1 MGALIAPGSPLPDF
15 HLPDLEGRYHQL
27 GDFAAPLLILNFWS
41 AECPWVQRCDEA
53 LLSWLEE
60 RQGQVQ
66 LICIASNAN
75 ESAEL
80 LASVAAGR
88 GLPVVLLDRDQA
100 LADLY
105 AVQIT
110 PHYFV
115 LDARRRLRYQGAFD
129 DVTFR
134 KRLSEQQ
141 YLLEAVEALLVG
153 ASPPIDSTPA
163 YGCALVRTGSLG

>member
-1 MGALIAPGSPLPDF
+1 MGSLISLGSLLPDF
-15 HLPDLEGRYHQL
+15 RLPDLEGREYTL
-27 GDFAAPLLILNFWS
+27 GDFTAPLLILNFWS

-53 LLSWLEE
+53 LLPRLASW
-60 RQGQVQ
+60 QGQVQ
-66 LICIASNAN
+66 YVCVASNAN

-80 LASVAAGR
+80 LAEVAAGR
-88 GLPVVLLDRDQA
+88 RLPLVLLDNDLL

-105 AVQIT
+105 AVQTT

-115 LDARRRLRYQGAFD
+115 LDDQRRLRYQGAFD

-134 KRLSEQQ
+134 KRQPEQQ
-141 YLLEAVEALLVG
+141 YLLEAIEALLAG

-163 YGCALVRTGSLG
+163 YGCSLVRTGSLA